1 MANHPFHRRVFNGSA
16 DFQRDDC
23 PGPCHPG
30 EYLNRQP
37 SYPEVGQVTE
47 DFNQCPSGIPN
58 ATDHLLGLDQ
68 SSSGTRDITEVFFDW
83 DLWSKRDEVT
93 VTTETSIEGD
103 SLVHSAPSATQDQ
116 DTRMTLDHE
125 SETTEGTVIAATS
138 SPLAIPFLNQPTR
151 GENLDPKRYP
161 TSEDIDIHLSDP
173 DSHDVDET
181 LASSRSRLGKQAA
194 KRERILSNPKETAL
208 TRLYKACLSCKI
220 QKTRVRQPNP
230 KYPIFD
236 GFADKDKSVSLKVP
250 VRAVTTSV
258 KRSGALLLC
267 ATGQF

>member
-47 DFNQCPSGIPN
+47 DFNQYPSGIPN
-58 ATDHLLGLDQ
+58 STEHFLGLDQ
-68 SSSGTRDITEVFFDW
+68 SSSGTRDITEDFFDW
-83 DLWSKRDEVT
+83 HLYSKQDEIT

-116 DTRMTLDHE
+116 DTRMALDHG
-125 SETTEGTVIAATS
+125 SQTTESTVIAAAS
-138 SPLAIPFLNQPTR
+138 SPLAIPFLHQPMR
-151 GENLDPKRYP
+151 GENLDPKQYP

-173 DSHDVDET
+173 DSHDVDGT

-194 KRERILSNPKETAL
+194 KRERILSNPRETAL
-208 TRLYKACLSCKI
+208 TRLYRACLACKI
-220 QKTRVRQPNP
+220 QKTRVRQLNP

-236 GFADKDKSVSLKVP
+236 GFANKDKSVSLKVP
-250 VRAVTTSV
+250 VWAVTSSV
-258 KRSGALLLC
+258 KRSGTLLLC
-267 ATGQF
+267 ATGQS